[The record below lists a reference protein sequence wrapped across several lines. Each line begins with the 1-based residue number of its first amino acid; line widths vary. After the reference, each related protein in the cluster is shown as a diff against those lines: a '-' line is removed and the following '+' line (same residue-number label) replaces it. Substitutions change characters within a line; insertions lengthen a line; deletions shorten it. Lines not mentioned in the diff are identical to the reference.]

1 MYENC
6 IENLSRLVLV
16 WCVLPL
22 TEFPIPEQILAG
34 VWGDGAAHP
43 PRGRP
48 AQPGPGQ
55 ARQGGGPHGQAGLRQ
70 EGDTGG
76 SSALLLLPWLTILLL
91 LG

>member
-1 MYENC
+1 MCVAINRVPY
-6 IENLSRLVLV
+6 SRANPSR
-16 WCVLPL
+16 CVSSR
-22 TEFPIPEQILAG
+22 
-34 VWGDGAAHP
+34 GDGAAHP

-76 SSALLLLPWLTILLL
+76 SSASVLYLLP
-91 LG
+91 